1 MLPANYEC
9 EGQTNIFDFIELM
22 KEEAAKA
29 AAPVCEYSK
38 HTCNKKN
45 LWEAADSLDELQCP
59 HVCCRMCNTRNC
71 GARCNGSEE
80 PKKEIADEYIREH
93 PTCFYVF
100 GYYLDRTEGW
110 HKVPEELPIFKE
122 WTTVDVVIFGE
133 KTGTPWMERKRRF

>member
-22 KEEAAKA
+22 KEEAAKEK
-29 AAPVCEYSK
+29 VI
-38 HTCNKKN
+38 T
-45 LWEAADSLDELQCP
+45 DD
-59 HVCCRMCNTRNC
+59 
-71 GARCNGSEE
+71 
-80 PKKEIADEYIREH
+80 YIREH

-110 HKVPEELPIFKE
+110 HKVPDELPIFKE

-133 KTGTPWMERKRRF
+133 KTGTPWMEHEKWEAKDWTFRSKDQRRDTQSIKILAWAVSDR